1 MQNPHRRSLQQNK
14 LYHEYCSQL
23 KATQTILIYDGRFE
37 LHGYPNPFQVNPR
50 PFSYDTF
57 RELMKALDWQYEKD
71 EHGKPLSSAK
81 ISIESMNSHITFLSI
96 LLEETRW

>member
-1 MQNPHRRSLQQNK
+1 MQNQHRRSNPQNK
-14 LYHEYCSQL
+14 LYHTYCSQL

-37 LHGYPNPFQVNPR
+37 LHGYKNPFQVNPR

-71 EHGKPLSSAK
+71 EHGRPLSSAK
-81 ISIESMNSHITFLSI
+81 ISIEAMNSHILFLEC
-96 LLEETRW
+96 LLMEVKT